1 MTTTIN
7 WRKWDEVK
15 PEYDRDILMLREEND
30 ISIGQFFLCTDK
42 SEWIQFDEG
51 SRHAVNDIIPIKYW
65 CYTSELHPTKKYK
78 TVKEFFEEPISQH
91 IKDEVNCQVKII
103 DTAIEFANWIH
114 DNYIGYGSYSQPKLW
129 YPHDTITQ
137 SYTTSELW
145 QIFLNEKENEK

>member
-1 MTTTIN
+1 MKIN
-7 WRKWDEVK
+7 SILFKALEKAENTLHETLGFSKEIQLPFEPLYGLCKTEVSNEK
-15 PEYDRDILMLREEND
+15 DIEKLAKDYTRD
-30 ISIGQFFLCTDK
+30 G
-42 SEWIQFDEG
+42 
-51 SRHAVNDIIPIKYW
+51 
-65 CYTSELHPTKKYK
+65 TKHC
-78 TVKEFFEEPISQH
+78 FEEPVPQH
-91 IKDEVNCQVKII
+91 IKDEVNCQVRII